1 MEHWYREKYSDGVE
15 FNLQIRKVIASVK
28 TKIQKVD
35 IFESEEFGKV
45 LCLDGQLMH
54 TEKDEFIY
62 HEMMVHPAMATNP
75 SIKDVLVISVG
86 NGGIVSELI
95 KYKSI
100 QSITVVEDDPEL
112 IALLKKH
119 MPKTAKS
126 LTDERVEIVYADDM
140 RFTRTQKSKY
150 DLIILDIPDPF
161 GQGENH
167 FTKEFYGSCYAAL
180 RDEGILINQHE
191 SCFYEDDIPA
201 CQKAHINS
209 KKVFEISMVYQ
220 ASVPSYPSGYWL
232 FGFSSKKFHPI
243 EALDK
248 NAWEDLDIG
257 KVDYYNSDLHIGSFM
272 LPTYVKK
279 ILKSSRVL

>member
-1 MEHWYREKYSDGVE
+1 MEQWYREKYSDGVE
-15 FNLQIRKVIASVK
+15 FNLQIKRNIVSIK
-28 TKIQKVD
+28 TKVQQVD
-35 IFESEEFGKV
+35 IFESVEFGRV

-75 SIKDVLVISVG
+75 NIKDVLVISIG
-86 NGGIVSELI
+86 NGGIVNELI

-100 QSITVVEDDPEL
+100 ESITVVEDDKDL
-112 IALLKKH
+112 FNLLKKH

-126 LTDERVEIVYADDM
+126 LVDPRVEVINADDM
-140 RFTRTQKSKY
+140 RFTRTKKNKY

-161 GQGENH
+161 GKGENH
-167 FTKEFYGSCYAAL
+167 FTKEFYGSCYTAL
-180 RDEGILINQHE
+180 KDEGILINQHE

-201 CQKAHINS
+201 CQKAHNNS
-209 KKVFEISMVYQ
+209 KKVFDISMVFQ

-243 EALDK
+243 EAMDK
-248 NAWEDLDIG
+248 VAKDAWESLELP
-257 KVDYYNSDLHIGSFM
+257 KVDYYNPDLHIGAFC
-272 LPTYVKK
+272 LPTYVKA
-279 ILKSSRVL
+279 VLRKK